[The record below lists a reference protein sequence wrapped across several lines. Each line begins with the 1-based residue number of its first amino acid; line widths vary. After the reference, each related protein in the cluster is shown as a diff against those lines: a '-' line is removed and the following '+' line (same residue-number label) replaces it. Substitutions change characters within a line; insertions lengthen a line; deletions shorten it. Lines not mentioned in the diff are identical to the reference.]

1 MPCSLPTRRFLGALA
16 LLPAATLGACG
27 GQALGS
33 QASSAPTAAVA
44 TPALAKAANAAPAQ
58 AAPTAPVQQALYSPA
73 ASGAPGALTSLA
85 PLVDAVKG
93 AVVNVEVQALPR
105 RVSGM
110 QRLPPGMSER
120 FGLPP
125 GFGGGFG
132 GQTPPRQGAG
142 SGFIIDASG
151 TVLTNNHVVQDADVV
166 RVKLDDGRAFDAEV
180 LGRDPLTDV
189 ALLKL
194 KNAPGNLPSVPLGDS
209 DALRVGDAVMAI
221 GNPFGLAS
229 SVSAGILSARARD
242 IHAGPY
248 DEFLQTDAAINP
260 GNSGGP
266 LFNMKGEV
274 VGMNTAIIG
283 GATGIGFAVP
293 SNLIRNLLSQLQES
307 GVVRRGWLGLSIQDL
322 TPDIARA
329 LGVEAMKGAV
339 VAGVNSGGPGARGGL
354 REEDIITSLDGK
366 PVDSAGAL
374 TRAVGQLRPDSRVK
388 VELLRG
394 GKPQTLEVTLGTRP
408 AMDGEEEVAPRNAQA
423 TPSRRIGVQLSA
435 TQDGVQVMAVEPGSP
450 AERGGLVP
458 GMVLVQV
465 GDQKI
470 ASAEDVAK
478 ALSAAKPGAALLL
491 RVRAPNS
498 DTTLLRAVEVPER

>member
-1 MPCSLPTRRFLGALA
+1 MACSLPSRRFLSALV

-27 GQALGS
+27 QAIGS
-33 QASSAPTAAVA
+33 ASAAPPAPTAQVAAAV
-44 TPALAKAANAAPAQ
+44 PAQ
-58 AAPTAPVQQALYSPA
+58 AAPPIQKALFNPA
-73 ASGAPGALTSLA
+73 VAGSQGGITSLA

-93 AVVNVEVQALPR
+93 AVVNVEVRARPR
-105 RVSGM
+105 RSAAM
-110 QRLPPGMSER
+110 QRLPPGMAER

-125 GFGGGFG
+125 GFGGEGNG
-132 GQTPPRQGAG
+132 PARQGAG

-151 TVLTNNHVVQDADVV
+151 IVLTNNHVVEDADQV

-180 LGRDPLTDV
+180 MGRDPLTDV

-194 KNAPGNLPSVPLGDS
+194 KGAPGNLPAVPLGDS

-242 IHAGPY
+242 IQAGPY

-266 LFNMKGEV
+266 LFNMQGEV
-274 VGMNTAIIG
+274 VGMNTAIVG

-293 SNLIRNLLSQLQES
+293 SKLIQALLPQLKET
-307 GVVRRGWLGLSIQDL
+307 GVVRRGWLGLAVQDL
-322 TPDIARA
+322 TPDLARA
-329 LGVEAMKGAV
+329 LGLEAMKGAV
-339 VAGVNSGGPGARGGL
+339 VAGVNRGSPGERAGL
-354 REEDIITSLDGK
+354 REEDVITSVNGK
-366 PVDSAGAL
+366 PVESAGGL
-374 TRAVGQLRPDSRVK
+374 TRAVALLQPDSRVK
-388 VELLRG
+388 VDLLRG
-394 GKPQTLEVTLGTRP
+394 GKAQSMDVTLGTRP
-408 AMDGEEEVAPRNAQA
+408 AQNGEQEVLPRNASA
-423 TPSRRIGVQLSA
+423 SAPRRLGVQLSD
-435 TQDGVQVMAVEPGSP
+435 TRDGGAQVVAVEPGSP

-470 ASAEDVAK
+470 ASVSDAAQ
-478 ALSAAKPGAALLL
+478 ALTSAKPGAALLL
-491 RVRAPNS
+491 RVRMPGS
-498 DTTLLRAVEVPER
+498 ESTLLRAVEVPER

>member
-1 MPCSLPTRRFLGALA
+1 MACSLPSRRFLTALV

-27 GQALGS
+27 Q
-33 QASSAPTAAVA
+33 AVA
-44 TPALAKAANAAPAQ
+44 SASAAPNPSATVTASAQ
-58 AAPTAPVQQALYSPA
+58 AQAPLPIQKTLFNPA
-73 ASGAPGALTSLA
+73 VGGAQNGITSLA

-93 AVVNVEVQALPR
+93 AVVNVEVRAKPR
-105 RVSGM
+105 RSAAV
-110 QRLPPGMSER
+110 QRLPPGMAER

-125 GFGGGFG
+125 GFGGEGNG
-132 GQTPPRQGAG
+132 PARQGAG
-142 SGFIIDASG
+142 SGFIIDPSG
-151 TVLTNNHVVQDADVV
+151 IVLTNNHVVEDADQV

-180 LGRDPLTDV
+180 MGRDPLTDV

-194 KNAPGNLPSVPLGDS
+194 KGAPSNLPSVPLGDS
-209 DALRVGDAVMAI
+209 DAVRVGDAVMAI

-242 IHAGPY
+242 IQAGPY

-274 VGMNTAIIG
+274 VGMNTAIVG

-293 SNLIRNLLSQLQES
+293 SKLIQALLPQLKET
-307 GVVRRGWLGLSIQDL
+307 GVVRRGWLGLAVQDL
-322 TPDIARA
+322 TPDLSRA
-329 LGVEAMKGAV
+329 LGLEAMKGAV
-339 VAGVNSGGPGARGGL
+339 VAGVNRNSPGERAGL
-354 REEDIITSLDGK
+354 REEDVITSVNGR
-366 PVDSAGAL
+366 PVESAGGL
-374 TRAVGQLRPDSRVK
+374 TRAVALLKPDSRVK

-394 GKPQTLEVTLGTRP
+394 GKAQTLDVTLGTRP
-408 AMDGEEEVAPRNAQA
+408 AMNGEEEVQPRNGAATAPR
-423 TPSRRIGVQLSA
+423 RLGVQLSDTREGGA
-435 TQDGVQVMAVEPGSP
+435 QVVAVEPGSP

-470 ASAEDVAK
+470 NSASDAVQV
-478 ALSAAKPGAALLL
+478 LSSAKPGAALLL
-491 RVRAPNS
+491 RVRMPGS
-498 DTTLLRAVEVPER
+498 ESTLLRAVEVPNR

>member
-1 MPCSLPTRRFLGALA
+1 MACSLPSLRFLGTLA
-16 LLPAATLGACG
+16 LLPVATLGACG
-27 GQALGS
+27 GQAQGAQSTPKPAL
-33 QASSAPTAAVA
+33 SAPAPVE
-44 TPALAKAANAAPAQ
+44 NAA
-58 AAPTAPVQQALYSPA
+58 APIAPVQQTLYSPA
-73 ASGAPGALTSLA
+73 ASGTPGTLTSLA

-93 AVVNVEVQALPR
+93 AVVNVEVQARPR
-105 RVSGM
+105 RMAGT
-110 QRLPPGMSER
+110 QGLPPGLAER

-125 GFGGGFG
+125 GMGGFG

-180 LGRDPLTDV
+180 MGRDPLTDV
-189 ALLKL
+189 ALLKM
-194 KNAPGNLPSVPLGDS
+194 KGAPGNLPSVPLGDS

-293 SNLIRNLLSQLQES
+293 SNLIRNLLSQLQET
-307 GVVRRGWLGLSIQDL
+307 GVVRRGWLGLSVQDL
-322 TPDIARA
+322 TPEIARA
-329 LGVEAMKGAV
+329 LGVEVMKGAV
-339 VAGVNSGGPGARGGL
+339 VAGLNQGGPGARAGL
-354 REEDIITSLDGK
+354 REEDIITSVEGK
-366 PVDSAGAL
+366 AVDSAGAL
-374 TRAVGQLRPDSRVK
+374 TRAVALLKPDSRVK

-408 AMDGEEEVAPRNAQA
+408 AMNGEEEVAPRNAPA
-423 TPSRRIGVQLSA
+423 TSSRRIGVQLA
-435 TQDGVQVMAVEPGSP
+435 NTPDGVQVMSVEPGSP
-450 AERGGLVP
+450 AERAGLVP

-465 GDQKI
+465 GNQKI
-470 ASAEDVAK
+470 SSGEDVSR
-478 ALSAAKPGAALLL
+478 ALNAAKPGDALLL

-498 DTTLLRAVEVPER
+498 ETTLLRAVEVPER